1 MAVIEMMKVKLAT
14 GRVGH
19 KFNERGEQVGEFFQN
34 AGDEV
39 EMPTSEANRYL
50 ERGMA
55 SRIVEVGKK

>member
-1 MAVIEMMKVKLAT
+1 MAIEMMKVKLAT

-19 KFNERGEQVGEFFQN
+19 KFNDRGEQVGEFFQN

-39 EMPTSEANRYL
+39 EMPLAEAQRYL

-55 SRIVEVGKK
+55 SKVTEKSSK